1 MSNEE
6 LSQEQREAIKET
18 FKDFINSISGKIE
31 QNKTK
36 RIFDDETLRIFEK
49 ICNEATYVYNN
60 SNIRSLNFNR
70 VAVESYIK
78 TTTD

>member
-49 ICNEATYVYNN
+49 ICNEATYTYNN